1 MLSSL
6 LQGLRA
12 AALLRVRAERVRA
25 TPAVLLAL
33 VAVALAA
40 SALAQRHWF
49 FAQMPDFN
57 PAGVRASLADLPF
70 WLLAGWLLSR
80 RAGVGALWLPV
91 LLTAASPWISAVE
104 ALLVRAADAAD
115 LLEVPPADALW
126 YAQWIW
132 PACWPTL
139 VAFAAAVRL
148 PGVRRRALGVAAPI
162 AVAALI
168 ELWTPREAIWVPP
181 VPPHA
186 PDELAR
192 TQPRGSHQGGAG
204 ALPVA
209 PQRGADGVA

>member
-12 AALLRVRAERVRA
+12 AALLRVRADRVRA

-33 VAVALAA
+33 VVVAIAA
-40 SALAQRHWF
+40 SAAAQRHWF
-49 FAQMPDFN
+49 FAQVPEFN

-70 WLLAGWLLSR
+70 WLLGGWLLSR
-80 RAGVGALWLPV
+80 RADVGPLWLPV
-91 LLTAASPWISAVE
+91 LLTAASPWIGAVE

-126 YAQWIW
+126 HAQWIW

-148 PGVRRRALGVAAPI
+148 PGVRRRAIGVAAPI
-162 AVAALI
+162 ALAALI
-168 ELWTPREAIWVPP
+168 ELWMPREAIWVPP
-181 VPPHA
+181 MPPHA

-192 TQPRGSHQGGAG
+192 AQPHGPHQGGAG
-204 ALPVA
+204 AVPCA
-209 PQRGADGVA
+209 PSRGVDGVA